1 MGIFDTVTFQSQPHF
16 LHKRLVPKSLGPL
29 KNSSKRLGST
39 HANSSLCLILVLF
52 FILILCQK
60 MYYTN
65 HCILISKSKT
75 DFLNLGIPLL
85 ESASTDFVLLEVS
98 SLFRIESQTLYQHS
112 WTEKSYLL
120 REASIDFL
128 PAKLMRI
135 REGFLGTNSAQHKWK
150 TQIMLF
156 QTFMA
161 WNDCN
166 VKVSSFTSSGPI
178 LVQYKLLSST
188 NLPYTKRHEKRKTP

>member
-1 MGIFDTVTFQSQPHF
+1 MPD
-16 LHKRLVPKSLGPL
+16 
-29 KNSSKRLGST
+29 LGSFF
-39 HANSSLCLILVLF
+39 HSDFMSKNVLYQSL
-52 FILILCQK
+52 
-60 MYYTN
+60 
-65 HCILISKSKT
+65 HLISKSKT

-85 ESASTDFVLLEVS
+85 ESASTDFVLLEVP

-112 WTEKSYLL
+112 WTEKSCLL

-135 REGFLGTNSAQHKWK
+135 REGFLGTNSARHKWT

>member
-1 MGIFDTVTFQSQPHF
+1 MPD
-16 LHKRLVPKSLGPL
+16 
-29 KNSSKRLGST
+29 LGS
-39 HANSSLCLILVLF
+39 F

-135 REGFLGTNSAQHKWK
+135 REGFLGTNSARHKWT

>member
-1 MGIFDTVTFQSQPHF
+1 MLILSVGIFDTVTFQSQPHF

-98 SLFRIESQTLYQHS
+98 SLFRIESQTL
-112 WTEKSYLL
+112 
-120 REASIDFL
+120 
-128 PAKLMRI
+128 
-135 REGFLGTNSAQHKWK
+135 SAQ
-150 TQIMLF
+150 L
-156 QTFMA
+156 
-161 WNDCN
+161 NR
-166 VKVSSFTSSGPI
+166 KVTSA
-178 LVQYKLLSST
+178 
-188 NLPYTKRHEKRKTP
+188 

>member
-1 MGIFDTVTFQSQPHF
+1 MLTVWEPRVQPPARKDMLVYFENKRLSFSLLILSVGIFDTVTFQSQPHF

-98 SLFRIESQTLYQHS
+98 SLFRIESQTL
-112 WTEKSYLL
+112 
-120 REASIDFL
+120 
-128 PAKLMRI
+128 
-135 REGFLGTNSAQHKWK
+135 SAQ
-150 TQIMLF
+150 L
-156 QTFMA
+156 
-161 WNDCN
+161 NR
-166 VKVSSFTSSGPI
+166 KVIPA
-178 LVQYKLLSST
+178 
-188 NLPYTKRHEKRKTP
+188 